1 MDKIKILIV
10 SPSLKLG
17 GIERALTVLAN
28 EWANRDLQV
37 TFVSCLKHNPFY
49 KLDSNIKLIEPTF
62 ERSKGI
68 TDKIL
73 FYPRLLLFIRNEV
86 KKNNPDGVLVFGD
99 WFSPITLLAL
109 LGLKFPVYIS
119 DRTIPNYTFKFPI
132 PQLKKW
138 LYPKS
143 AGFIAQT
150 QRSKEFK
157 EKIFGKKLKIQVI
170 PNALPEFDKRQ
181 QINVEQQNK
190 IIYVGRFAWE
200 KDPEILI
207 RAMDFVAKKNPN
219 WVLVMAGTGPLLNP
233 MKALVKELN
242 LDSNV
247 VFLGNVNQVATLY
260 QSAKILV
267 LPSVV
272 EGFPNT
278 LIEAMSFGLPCICF
292 NDIPYE
298 DIITQQ
304 IDGYVVFERSAELL
318 ANAINKI
325 IEDNT
330 LRETIGKNAQTTV
343 QRFSK
348 EKIAQK
354 LLEFMKL

>member
-49 KLDSNIKLIEPTF
+49 ILDSNIKLIEPTF

-119 DRTIPNYTFKFPI
+119 DRTIPNYKFKFPI

>member
-1 MDKIKILIV
+1 MKILIV

-86 KKNNPDGVLVFGD
+86 KKNNPDRVLVFGD

-119 DRTIPNYTFKFPI
+119 DRTIPNYKFKFPI

-219 WVLVMAGTGPLLNP
+219 WVLEMAGTGPLLNP

-298 DIITQQ
+298 DIITPQM
-304 IDGYVVFERSAELL
+304 DGYVVSERSAKLL
-318 ANAINKI
+318 ANAINEI
-325 IEDNT
+325 IGDDA
-330 LRETIGKNAQTTV
+330 LRESIGKNAQV
-343 QRFSK
+343 SVKRFSK

-354 LLEFMKL
+354 LLEFMKS

>member
-1 MDKIKILIV
+1 MKILIV

-28 EWANRDLQV
+28 HWSLSGVDVL
-37 TFVSCLKHNPFY
+37 FLSCLKNHVFY
-49 KLDSNIKLIEPTF
+49 ELEKDIKSIEPNF
-62 ERSKGI
+62 ERSHGI
-68 TDKIL
+68 TDKLL
-73 FYPRLLLFIRNEV
+73 FYPRLLLFIRREV
-86 KKNNPDGVLVFGD
+86 KKNNPDRVLVFGD

-109 LGLKFPVYIS
+109 IGLKFPVYIS
-119 DRTIPNYTFKFPI
+119 DRTIPNYKFKFPI

-150 QRSKEFK
+150 KRSKEYK

-219 WVLVMAGTGPLLNP
+219 WVLEMAGTGPLLNP

-292 NDIPYE
+292 TDIPYE
-298 DIITQQ
+298 DIITPKV
-304 IDGYVVFERSAELL
+304 DGCVVSNRSAELL
-318 ANAINKI
+318 ANAMMEL
-325 IEDNT
+325 IEDEN
-330 LRETIGKNAQTTV
+330 LRVSMGKNAEGAV
-343 QRFSK
+343 QRFAK
-348 EKIAQK
+348 DKIAQK
-354 LLEFMKL
+354 LLDFMKV

>member
-1 MDKIKILIV
+1 MSKICII

-17 GIERALTVLAN
+17 GIERALTTLAH
-28 EWANRDLQV
+28 EFHALGHEV
-37 TFVSCLKHNPFY
+37 HFITCLKDNHFY
-49 KLDSNIKLIEPTF
+49 ILPEGVILYEPTF
-62 ERSKGI
+62 KRRVSRANKL
-68 TDKIL
+68 L
-73 FYPRLLLFIRNEV
+73 FYPRLLNYICTTVN
-86 KKNNPDGVLVFGD
+86 KINPSKVLVFGD

-219 WVLVMAGTGPLLNP
+219 WVLEMAGTGPLLNP

-298 DIITQQ
+298 DIITPQM
-304 IDGYVVFERSAELL
+304 DGYVVSERSAKLL
-318 ANAINKI
+318 ANAINEI
-325 IEDNT
+325 IGDDA
-330 LRETIGKNAQTTV
+330 LRETIGKNAQV
-343 QRFSK
+343 SVKRFSK

-354 LLEFMKL
+354 LLEFMKS

>member
-1 MDKIKILIV
+1 MKILIV

-37 TFVSCLKHNPFY
+37 TFVSCLIHNPFY

-86 KKNNPDGVLVFGD
+86 KKNNPDRVLVFGD

-119 DRTIPNYTFKFPI
+119 DRTIPNYKFKFPI

-207 RAMDFVAKKNPN
+207 RAMDFVAKR
-219 WVLVMAGTGPLLNP
+219 
-233 MKALVKELN
+233 
-242 LDSNV
+242 
-247 VFLGNVNQVATLY
+247 
-260 QSAKILV
+260 
-267 LPSVV
+267 
-272 EGFPNT
+272 T
-278 LIEAMSFGLPCICF
+278 LI
-292 NDIPYE
+292 
-298 DIITQQ
+298 
-304 IDGYVVFERSAELL
+304 GY
-318 ANAINKI
+318 
-325 IEDNT
+325 
-330 LRETIGKNAQTTV
+330 
-343 QRFSK
+343 
-348 EKIAQK
+348 
-354 LLEFMKL
+354 

>member
-1 MDKIKILIV
+1 MSKICII

-17 GIERALTVLAN
+17 GIERALTTLAH
-28 EWANRDLQV
+28 EFHALGHEV
-37 TFVSCLKHNPFY
+37 HFITCLKDNHFY
-49 KLDSNIKLIEPTF
+49 ILPEGVILYEPTF
-62 ERSKGI
+62 KRRVSRANKL
-68 TDKIL
+68 L
-73 FYPRLLLFIRNEV
+73 FYPRLLNYICTTVN
-86 KKNNPDGVLVFGD
+86 KINPSKVLVFGD

-219 WVLVMAGTGPLLNP
+219 WVLEMAGTGPLLNP

-247 VFLGNVNQVATLY
+247 LFLGNVNQVATLY

-298 DIITQQ
+298 DIITPQM
-304 IDGYVVFERSAELL
+304 DGYVVSERSAKLL
-318 ANAINKI
+318 ANAINEI
-325 IEDNT
+325 IGDDA
-330 LRETIGKNAQTTV
+330 LRETIGKNAQV
-343 QRFSK
+343 SVKRFSK

-354 LLEFMKL
+354 LLEFMKS

>member
-1 MDKIKILIV
+1 MSKICII

-17 GIERALTVLAN
+17 GIERALTTLAH
-28 EWANRDLQV
+28 EFHALGHEV
-37 TFVSCLKHNPFY
+37 HFITCLKDNHFY
-49 KLDSNIKLIEPTF
+49 ILPEGVILYEPTF
-62 ERSKGI
+62 KRRVSRANKL
-68 TDKIL
+68 L
-73 FYPRLLLFIRNEV
+73 FYPRLLNYICTTVN
-86 KKNNPDGVLVFGD
+86 KINPSKVLVFGD

-119 DRTIPNYTFKFPI
+119 DRTIPNYKFKFPI

-207 RAMDFVAKKNPN
+207 RAMDFVAKR
-219 WVLVMAGTGPLLNP
+219 
-233 MKALVKELN
+233 
-242 LDSNV
+242 
-247 VFLGNVNQVATLY
+247 
-260 QSAKILV
+260 IL
-267 LPSVV
+267 
-272 EGFPNT
+272 
-278 LIEAMSFGLPCICF
+278 I
-292 NDIPYE
+292 
-298 DIITQQ
+298 
-304 IDGYVVFERSAELL
+304 GY
-318 ANAINKI
+318 
-325 IEDNT
+325 
-330 LRETIGKNAQTTV
+330 
-343 QRFSK
+343 
-348 EKIAQK
+348 
-354 LLEFMKL
+354 